1 MLDVAYTLHSEI
13 GNHCIAGKVNHKLVP
28 LSQKLNSGDQVEVL
42 TSQSQTPKP
51 EWMTFLSTAKAKT
64 RLRKELRREQQPF
77 IDKGKKIFEHFL
89 EENSITLNNDVMTK
103 ILGTYHVT
111 SREELFLRLGNGE
124 ASIDDYLNVNTSS
137 SARSLVS
144 RLLRLGFGGGGKKK
158 EAAKPKPL
166 TPPAGKIN
174 TKETYILRFND
185 TERNFKLSDCCRPI
199 PGDDDV
205 MGFINDDGIVEI
217 HSLTCPRAQ
226 VLKASY
232 GPRILAVKW
241 ESVTEKFLAKVRIEG
256 IDRHGIL
263 QELTRLISTALDID
277 IRSMNIQAH
286 EEVFSCDLTVK
297 VRTTDDVDALCS
309 KVMKI
314 KGVKRADRLR

>member
-1 MLDVAYTLHSEI
+1 M
-13 GNHCIAGKVNHKLVP
+13 
-28 LSQKLNSGDQVEVL
+28 
-42 TSQSQTPKP
+42 
-51 EWMTFLSTAKAKT
+51 
-64 RLRKELRREQQPF
+64 
-77 IDKGKKIFEHFL
+77 
-89 EENSITLNNDVMTK
+89 
-103 ILGTYHVT
+103 
-111 SREELFLRLGNGE
+111 
-124 ASIDDYLNVNTSS
+124 
-137 SARSLVS
+137 
-144 RLLRLGFGGGGKKK
+144 
-158 EAAKPKPL
+158 
-166 TPPAGKIN
+166 
-174 TKETYILRFND
+174 
-185 TERNFKLSDCCRPI
+185 
-199 PGDDDV
+199 
-205 MGFINDDGIVEI
+205 
-217 HSLTCPRAQ
+217 
-226 VLKASY
+226 LKASY